1 MEFQESRTFANLMAA
16 FAGEAQARN
25 KYTYY
30 AEKAKKE
37 GYIQIGR
44 IFEETAKNELE
55 HAEIWFKYI
64 KGGSIPST
72 LENLEDAAAGEW
84 YEFSDMYK
92 GFAETAK
99 EEGYLELETLFNLVA
114 KIEKEHHDRFEKLK
128 SNMENKELFERKE
141 VKVWICLNCGNV
153 YVGEKAPEVCP
164 VCKKPQGYFEIK
176 ADNY

>member
-1 MEFQESRTFANLMAA
+1 MEFQKSKTYANLMAA

-30 AEKAKKE
+30 AEKAKTE
-37 GYIQIGR
+37 GYFQIGR

-64 KGGSIPST
+64 KGGSVPTT
-72 LENLEDAAAGEW
+72 LENLEDAAQGEW

-92 GFAETAK
+92 GFAQTAK
-99 EEGYLELETLFNLVA
+99 VEGYLELETLFNMVA
-114 KIEKEHHDRFEKLK
+114 KIEKEHHDRFQKLK
-128 SNMENKELFERKE
+128 ANIENGEVFTRKE
-141 VKVWICLNCGNV
+141 VKVWVCLNCGNI
-153 YVGEKAPEVCP
+153 YVGESAPAACP

>member
-1 MEFQESRTFANLMAA
+1 MEFQKSKTYANLMAA

-25 KYTYY
+25 RYTYY
-30 AEKAKKE
+30 AEKAKTE
-37 GYIQIGR
+37 GYFQIGR

-64 KGGSIPST
+64 KGGSVPTT
-72 LENLEDAAAGEW
+72 LENLEDAAQGEW

-92 GFAETAK
+92 GFAQTAK
-99 EEGYLELETLFNLVA
+99 EEGYLELETLFNMVA
-114 KIEKEHHDRFEKLK
+114 KIEKEHHDRFQKLK
-128 SNMENKELFERKE
+128 ANIENGEVFTRKE
-141 VKVWICLNCGNV
+141 VKVWVCLNCGNI
-153 YVGEKAPEVCP
+153 YVGESAPAACP